1 MDSGRIMVDERDGMA
16 VVALV
21 GEHDL
26 STAPDVDAALKLPKA
41 GLVVDLSPTTFLD
54 SSILGVVL
62 AAARS
67 AEQRQVPFT
76 VVIPDDS
83 GSPARRIFDLT
94 GLASALSVTTDLA
107 AAVDAGNGSTA
118 PTSG

>member
-1 MDSGRIMVDERDGMA
+1 MDSGRITVDERDGVA

-26 STAPDVDAALKLPKA
+26 STAPDVEAALRLPKA

-54 SSILGVVL
+54 SSILGIVL
-62 AAARS
+62 TAARR
-67 AEQRQVPFT
+67 AEQRQVTFT
-76 VVIPDDS
+76 VVIPEDS

-94 GLASALSVTTDLA
+94 GLASALSVTADLA
-107 AAVDAGNGSTA
+107 AAVGAGDGSTA
-118 PTSG
+118 PAE

>member
-1 MDSGRIMVDERDGMA
+1 MDSGQIKVDERDGVA

-26 STAPDVDAALKLPKA
+26 STAPDVDAALRRPKE

-62 AAARS
+62 AVARE
-67 AEQRQVPFT
+67 AGQRQVPFT

-83 GSPARRIFDLT
+83 ASPARRIFDLT

-107 AAVDAGNGSTA
+107 AAVDAGNSTA

>member
-1 MDSGRIMVDERDGMA
+1 MDSGQIKVDQRDGVA
-16 VVALV
+16 VIALV

-26 STAPDVDAALKLPKA
+26 STAPDVDAALRLPKA

-54 SSILGVVL
+54 SSILGVVV
-62 AAARS
+62 AVARD

-94 GLASALSVTTDLA
+94 GLASALSVATDIA
-107 AAVDAGNGSTA
+107 TAIDGGNSSTA